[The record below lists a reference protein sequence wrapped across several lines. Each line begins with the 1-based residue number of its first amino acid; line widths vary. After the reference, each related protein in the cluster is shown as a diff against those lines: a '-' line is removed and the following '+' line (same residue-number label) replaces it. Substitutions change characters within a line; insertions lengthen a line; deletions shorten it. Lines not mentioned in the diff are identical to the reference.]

1 LTRKEG
7 MSEIHLSPIK
17 SQPSPDDKKT
27 LLRILWGKLRRMDR
41 QALDLDKVHFLK
53 RNPFFENLNKNELA
67 EVAKW
72 VYERDYLANEYVF
85 EIGQPGAALFI
96 IQSGEVSIEIPVTQG
111 EPNLI
116 ALLGKA
122 AFFGELALLNDD
134 PRSASAR
141 AQVPTKLF
149 ALFQKDLER
158 LSERHPEIASKIFK
172 SLAVVIG
179 KRLKATND
187 FLDKK
192 LRSVA

>member
-1 LTRKEG
+1 
-7 MSEIHLSPIK
+7 MSEIHISPIN
-17 SQPSPDDKKT
+17 SEPSSEDKKT
-27 LLRILWGKLRRMDR
+27 LLRILWGKLRLVDR
-41 QALDLDKVHFLK
+41 KKLDSDKTHFLK
-53 RNPFFENLNKNELA
+53 RNPFFENLSRGELA

-85 EIGQPGAALFI
+85 EMGQPGAALFI
-96 IQSGEVSIEIPVTQG
+96 IQSGEVSIEIPKAQG
-111 EPNLI
+111 EATLI

-141 AQVPTKLF
+141 AQVPTKIF

-172 SLAVVIG
+172 SLSVVLG
-179 KRLKATND
+179 KRLKATNE